1 MWAWGDSQ
9 PQRKGERALKGRE
22 RAPGAGRLPARAPGE
37 RAPPWDGV
45 TTSAFPPP
53 LQGRGPVV
61 PGRRRGGFGG
71 GGIVERRAWAIAAHA
86 REGREKEGLHRARRL
101 HHSEE
106 NPQTIVQRARAGGLA
121 GGQGLPRHGGGAGGR
136 REVLGGLRSD

>member
-1 MWAWGDSQ
+1 VGWGDDV
-9 PQRKGERALKGRE
+9 
-22 RAPGAGRLPARAPGE
+22 RL
-37 RAPPWDGV
+37 
-45 TTSAFPPP
+45 PPP
-53 LQGRGPVV
+53 LTRARTSRPGQTARGF
-61 PGRRRGGFGG
+61 RG

-121 GGQGLPRHGGGAGGR
+121 GGQGLPGDADPPRRLASPRGRGRGVAALGRDNAAPRAVWHAVPKARGGA
-136 REVLGGLRSD
+136 